1 MKGGTKQ
8 LGVWF
13 PGTQWN
19 TNKGDEVILMP
30 QNLQYVQELGKNEW
44 SKIKV
49 ERKPDIG
56 DYITFIQK
64 VNRTLEVKGE
74 FIVDKDLEV
83 IRIVSPFGPGWIEL
97 YNSIVW
103 NDGDTWTLDGFS
115 VLDILDTMGAELYD
129 EDLDEE
135 LEALEALEELE
146 GLGGMKRR
154 KRKRRKTSKKKKKT
168 SKKKKTRRKKNR

>member
-56 DYITFIQK
+56 DYITFHQK
-64 VNRTLEVKGE
+64 VHRTEEIKGE
-74 FIVDKDLEV
+74 FIVDKNLEV
-83 IRIVSPFGPGWIEL
+83 IRIVSPLGPGWIEL

-103 NDGDTWTLDGFS
+103 NDGDTWTVDGFS

-129 EDLDEE
+129 KDLDEE
-135 LEALEALEELE
+135 LEAL
-146 GLGGMKRR
+146 GGVKR
-154 KRKRRKTSKKKKKT
+154 KRKRKKKKKT
-168 SKKKKTRRKKNR
+168 RKKKKKTRKKKNK

>member
-13 PGTQWN
+13 PGSRWN
-19 TNKGDEVILMP
+19 TNDGYEVLLMP
-30 QNLQYVQELGKNEW
+30 QNLPYVQELGKNEW

-56 DYITFIQK
+56 DYITFHQK
-64 VNRTLEVKGE
+64 VHHTEEIKGE
-74 FIVDKDLEV
+74 FVVDKDLEV

-103 NDGDTWTLDGFS
+103 NDGDTWTLDGLS
-115 VLDILDTMGAELYD
+115 VLDILDTMGSELYG
-129 EDLDEE
+129 EDLDKE
-135 LEALEALEELE
+135 LEELGE
-146 GLGGMKRR
+146 LGGV
-154 KRKRRKTSKKKKKT
+154 KRKRRRKKRTRRRKKTRKKKKNK
-168 SKKKKTRRKKNR
+168 